1 MEELEVSEGWVD
13 PDVVAELRELRL
25 VFTVIEARAVRSGPG
40 LRERMRDLSDRFS
53 GPQAVMLRQQPIPAA
68 YRIVFRHIGL
78 DPDVDRTPV
87 EALALERLK
96 AGGFRST
103 NTLDDALTIATMETG
118 VAMWALDA
126 ERVEGELGVRL
137 ALPGETLGRLAEV
150 PSRVPEGRLVVA
162 DDAGPLAIL
171 FGDRAPGHGV
181 TETTTRILLFSVLVA
196 GVPEIHV
203 EEAFWQVWEILTD
216 QPED

>member
-1 MEELEVSEGWVD
+1 VDELEIAEGWVD
-13 PDVVAELRELRL
+13 PDVRAELRDVRI
-25 VFTVIEARAVRSGPG
+25 VFTTLQARAVRSGPG

-96 AGGFRST
+96 AGGFRSS

-118 VAMWALDA
+118 VALWALDA
-126 ERVEGELGVRL
+126 DRVDGELEIRVAR
-137 ALPGETLGRLAEV
+137 PGEQLGRLGELPA
-150 PSRVPEGRLVVA
+150 RVPEGRLVVA

-181 TETTTRILLFSVLVA
+181 TQETTRMLLFSVLVS
-196 GVPEIHV
+196 GVPAIHV
-203 EEAFWQVWEILTD
+203 EEAFWQVYEILTEQD
-216 QPED
+216 AD